1 MKSDLKLTLSSSHE
15 ESKCDVC
22 ENVPFHEFHNF
33 GKMAEHFTLSINKL
47 DFLLSF
53 RTASTD
59 SLCDG
64 FQHPSQSLGREPRRP
79 SRRIQ
84 KDLRLPDSSLPKG
97 FKDRRVEAHQGNPT
111 IAGAPG
117 IASTQAH
124 MARYVH
130 LPGFFSFDLLYEK
143 WVP

>member
-1 MKSDLKLTLSSSHE
+1 MNGIS
-15 ESKCDVC
+15 
-22 ENVPFHEFHNF
+22 
-33 GKMAEHFTLSINKL
+33 
-47 DFLLSF
+47 LSF
-53 RTASTD
+53 RVASTD
-59 SLCDG
+59 ALCDG

-97 FKDRRVEAHQGNPT
+97 FKDRRVEAHKGNPT

-124 MARYVH
+124 MDRYAH
-130 LPGFFSFDLLYEK
+130 SPGFFLLTISMRRGCHNEAQIEVVNLTTIQFISRTFK
-143 WVP
+143 SITWHCKKVEQKMEVCGHTVQL

>member
-1 MKSDLKLTLSSSHE
+1 MHLK
-15 ESKCDVC
+15 CC
-22 ENVPFHEFHNF
+22 EQRF
-33 GKMAEHFTLSINKL
+33 GQMAEHFTLSINKL

-97 FKDRRVEAHQGNPT
+97 FKDRRVEAHKGNPT

-117 IASTQAH
+117 IASIQAH
-124 MARYVH
+124 MARYVRSLTRCF
-130 LPGFFSFDLLYEK
+130 LPAAWSSYTVISLFSFF
-143 WVP
+143 W